1 MWAVP
6 IYPCLLTVKLIFYS
20 LFFWGKQFLKFFFY
34 MLYKALIK
42 NQILYYEN
50 KYWNFLNF
58 PIEKKITIEWL
69 NNDNDKSLDKPNTKA
84 EIINIL
90 RYGHK

>member
-1 MWAVP
+1 
-6 IYPCLLTVKLIFYS
+6 
-20 LFFWGKQFLKFFFY
+20 